1 MVKTTVSQPER
12 YQGNSTSTKYINKVT
27 LSDDGSMSVV
37 ATPVAK
43 ANILPT
49 LTTTTPKTST
59 ANQIV
64 SDTKTTT
71 QTATTVPKSVV
82 SDGDGVIVNP
92 QPPGPPG
99 V

>member
-82 SDGDGVIVNP
+82 PDGDGVIVNP